1 MQIIHRIPSRRVLS
15 RRLISVT
22 ACILLAAAAHAQGGG
37 AIQGRVKERDGK
49 ALGGVSVRI
58 ARVVD
63 AKSRQDAGE
72 TKTGSQGEF
81 SFTNLPAGDYALTFE
96 QTGFRT
102 FVTRQF
108 EIKAG
113 ETYKVPR
120 PVELSRERESHSLVR
135 GAVLTSDG
143 FSLAGVRVVIER
155 LDGKGFKKTEKVSAE
170 GGEFAFRV
178 PSQTGKYRVTATAR
192 GFAPLSVEVEVGA
205 DEIRTISLPLEKA
218 R

>member
-1 MQIIHRIPSRRVLS
+1 MQIIHRIFTRSLSACAACVL
-15 RRLISVT
+15 LCT
-22 ACILLAAAAHAQGGG
+22 AAQAQGGG
-37 AIQGRVKERDGK
+37 AIEGKVKERDGK
-49 ALGGVSVRI
+49 ALVGVTVRI
-58 ARVVD
+58 ARFVD
-63 AKSRQDAGE
+63 AKSREDAGE
-72 TKTGSQGEF
+72 TKTGSGGEF
-81 SFTNLPAGDYALTFE
+81 SFTNLPAGDYTLTFE

-120 PVELSRERESHSLVR
+120 AVEISRERESHSLVR

-143 FSLAGVRVVIER
+143 FSLAGARVVIER
-155 LDGKGFKKTEKVSAE
+155 LDGKGFKKAEKISAE

-178 PSQTGKYRVTATAR
+178 PSEGGKYRVTATGR
-192 GFAPLSVEVEVGA
+192 GFAPLSVEVEVGP

-218 R
+218 KP